1 MAYSKK
7 PLPKRVTIFEQ
18 EKLNRL
24 KAIEYLKRIKES
36 KSK

>member
-1 MAYSKK
+1 MSYSKN

-24 KAIEYLKRIKES
+24 KAIEYLKQLKQQ
-36 KSK
+36 K

>member
-1 MAYSKK
+1 MANSKN

-24 KAIEYLKRIKES
+24 KAIEFLKQLKQQ
-36 KSK
+36 K